1 MFGRPMWLTAVM
13 AAAVALPYLF
23 MDDHLHSTVQGQYQ
37 RLTSSPPA
45 NVDPVAAIEQTAAEA
60 TKPAPE
66 SAGKPTTNSAPAIV
80 PLAEAIRFDLT
91 PEWVTARWPRV
102 TTVAGEAKQLGL
114 RVPLVSG
121 TEPSDV
127 AGSLT
132 YYFDQKHELQRITL
146 LGVTGDDAQLVQLAV
161 GNFGLRPTQ
170 TSDRGLYYGGDVNE
184 PTSSLRVSHLPV
196 ISAAAPNA
204 RLQVALDLKRA
215 DVAKI
220 TPESAQPGK
229 ILPTNYRRW

>member
-37 RLTSSPPA
+37 RLTSSPPTNA
-45 NVDPVAAIEQTAAEA
+45 DPVAAIEQAAAEA
-60 TKPAPE
+60 TKPAPAA
-66 SAGKPTTNSAPAIV
+66 AGKPTTNSAPAIV
-80 PLAEAIRFDLT
+80 PLAEAIRFDVS
-91 PEWVTARWPRV
+91 PEWVTSRWPRV
-102 TTVAGEAKQLGL
+102 TTVAGDRTHLGL
-114 RVPLVSG
+114 RVTLVSG
-121 TEPSDV
+121 TGPGDV

-132 YYFDQKHELQRITL
+132 YYFDQKHALQRITL
-146 LGVTGDDAQLVQLAV
+146 LGVTGDESQLVQLMV
-161 GNFGLRPTQ
+161 GHFGLRPTE
-170 TSDRGLYYGGDVNE
+170 TIDRGLYYGGDVNE
-184 PTSSLRVSHLPV
+184 PTSSLRVAHLPV
-196 ISAAAPNA
+196 MTADAPGA
-204 RLQVALDLKRA
+204 RLQVALDLARA